1 MVELVVQEVV
11 AIVTMRALLVQP
23 IKVMLARMVDLVR
36 VAVEVGPE
44 VQLKEMDV
52 VDLGLLLI

>member
-23 IKVMLARMVDLVR
+23 IKVMLARMVELVR

-44 VQLKEMDV
+44 VQLKEMDA

>member
-1 MVELVVQEVV
+1 MELVVQEAV
-11 AIVTMRALLVQP
+11 AIVTLWVLLVQP
-23 IKVMLARMVDLVR
+23 IKVMLARMVELVR